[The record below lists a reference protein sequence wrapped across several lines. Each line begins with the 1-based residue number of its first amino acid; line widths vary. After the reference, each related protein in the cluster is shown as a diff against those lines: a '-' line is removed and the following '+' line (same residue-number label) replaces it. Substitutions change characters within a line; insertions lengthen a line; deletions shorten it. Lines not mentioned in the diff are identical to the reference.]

1 MQLDIKGIW
10 KSYALTKNPEIKEK
24 LLVHYLPIVKY
35 VASRM
40 LMTLP
45 SSVEYDDLVSSG
57 LLGLIGSVDRF
68 DPEQGVKFETY
79 VLPRIKGAI
88 LDELRT
94 LDWAP
99 RSLRSKARS
108 MERTIV
114 ELEREL
120 CRSVSDIEVADR
132 MDITDQ
138 EFSSLQRDIT
148 TASLLSLDGS
158 LREDT
163 ENGTCMYDVVENPM
177 AESPLSIIENEEL
190 KELMVEVINEM
201 PEQERLVIALYYY
214 EELTLREIG
223 NVMEITESRVSQ
235 IHTKAIGNL
244 KTKLMDE
251 VVSS

>member
-1 MQLDIKGIW
+1 MQQDIKGLW
-10 KSYALTKNPEIKEK
+10 KSYALTRNPEIKEK
-24 LLVHYLPIVKY
+24 LLINYLPIVKY

-57 LLGLIGSVDRF
+57 LLGLIGSLDRF
-68 DPEQGVKFETY
+68 DPEQGVKFETF

-99 RSLRSKARS
+99 RSLRSKARA
-108 MERTIV
+108 MDRAIV
-114 ELEREL
+114 DLEREL
-120 CRSVSDIEVADR
+120 GRNASDIEIADR
-132 MDITDQ
+132 LEISHY
-138 EFSSLQRDIT
+138 EFSSLQREIT
-148 TASLLSLDGS
+148 SASLLSLDGS

-163 ENGTCMYDVVENPM
+163 ENGTCMYDVVENPL
-177 AESPLSIIENEEL
+177 AENPLETIEGEEL
-190 KELMVEVINEM
+190 KGLMVEVINEM

-223 NVMEITESRVSQ
+223 NVMDITESRVSQ
-235 IHTKAIGNL
+235 IHTKAIGGL
-244 KTKLMDE
+244 RSKLMHE
-251 VVSS
+251 VLS